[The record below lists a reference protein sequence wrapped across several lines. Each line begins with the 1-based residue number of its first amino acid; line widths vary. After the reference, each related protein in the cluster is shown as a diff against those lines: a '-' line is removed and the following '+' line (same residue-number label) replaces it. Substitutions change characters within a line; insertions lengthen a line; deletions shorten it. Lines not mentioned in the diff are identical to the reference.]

1 MSARSARLSMALL
14 IAAPFAA
21 APLSAQSVEYA
32 AGTTKYRI
40 STATKGTQSSP
51 MATANFEVGVQ
62 EQVTVNLMK
71 HAKDTVM
78 ATITIDSIA
87 LKSSG
92 PAPDVSKL
100 VGRHWVSL
108 VSPTGKFYS
117 AKPVEGAVDPALAQI
132 TEGVS
137 RMLPQYRA
145 NMATGMTWAD
155 TVSGK
160 VNQQGMD
167 LDRTSVTTYKVSGDT
182 TIGGQKAMR
191 VERSSSVKAAGSG
204 TMQNTPVTMETI
216 GSSTGAFFL
225 TPKGVYLGGTTTDDV
240 NLKITILAQNTEIT
254 IKQVSQTTTEAIK

>member
-1 MSARSARLSMALL
+1 MSVRSARLSMALL

-21 APLSAQSVEYA
+21 APLSAQGVEYA
-32 AGTTKYRI
+32 AGTTRYRI
-40 STATKGTQSSP
+40 STMTKGTQSSP
-51 MATANFEVGVQ
+51 MATGNFEVGLQ
-62 EQVTVNLMK
+62 QQVTVNLMK

-100 VGRHWVSL
+100 VGKHWVSL

-117 AKPVEGAVDPALAQI
+117 AKAVDGAVDPALAQI

-137 RMLPQYRA
+137 HILPQYRGNLA
-145 NMATGMTWAD
+145 KGMTWAD

-167 LDRTSVTTYKVSGDT
+167 LERSSVTNYKVAGDT

-191 VERSSSVKAAGSG
+191 VERISNVKAAGSG
-204 TMQNTPVTMETI
+204 TMQNTPVTMETA
-216 GSSTGAFFL
+216 GTSTGAFFL
-225 TPKGVYLGGTTTDDV
+225 TPKGVYLGGTNTDDV
-240 NLKITILAQNTEIT
+240 NLKITIIAQNTEIT
-254 IKQVSQTTTEAIK
+254 IKQIAQTTTEAIK